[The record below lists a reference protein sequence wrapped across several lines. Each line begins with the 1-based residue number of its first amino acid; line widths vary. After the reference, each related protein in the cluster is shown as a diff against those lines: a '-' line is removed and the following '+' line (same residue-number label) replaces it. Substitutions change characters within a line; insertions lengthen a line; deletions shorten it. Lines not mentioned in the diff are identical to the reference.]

1 MGVHC
6 DTEAVGLQC
15 VVSAVLFLS
24 VRQTNQSTQPH
35 LNPPTCSQLTAQRS
49 CSPLQTVTAQE
60 GGSCASSTCER
71 PENPDGV
78 LCCLVASLHS
88 PGTGGRF
95 SGMRIS
101 WFDLWLVAPTWHSLS
116 LFVVLTMVLTAL
128 GCSRP
133 ARGLDEWASELPSG
147 GAHAWSVTN
156 HHSAAA
162 VVQLHSHRAHCSPI
176 RNLQDR

>member
-1 MGVHC
+1 MLRRHVKDLRIPMVC
-6 DTEAVGLQC
+6 CA
-15 VVSAVLFLS
+15 AWW
-24 VRQTNQSTQPH
+24 H
-35 LNPPTCSQLTAQRS
+35 LYIHQAPA
-49 CSPLQTVTAQE
+49 
-60 GGSCASSTCER
+60 
-71 PENPDGV
+71 
-78 LCCLVASLHS
+78 
-88 PGTGGRF
+88 GRF